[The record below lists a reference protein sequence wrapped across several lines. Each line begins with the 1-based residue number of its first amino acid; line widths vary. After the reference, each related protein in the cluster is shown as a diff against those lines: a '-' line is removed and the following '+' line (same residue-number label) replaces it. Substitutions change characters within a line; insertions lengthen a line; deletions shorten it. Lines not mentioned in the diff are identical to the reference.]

1 MIHCC
6 AKYLLV
12 TSVFLWATA
21 VQSTVLTSDYRAPAK
36 LNENWQFYKTDSRTT
51 LAEAKTQE
59 EWVSVDLPH
68 TPHIEPLLVND
79 QWQGDAWYRY
89 ELTYDPAW
97 KDKLVFLDFEGAMRV
112 ATVWING
119 EQVAHHLGGYL
130 PFTAE
135 LTDHLRE
142 GANTVWVRLDNR
154 DNRTTGPKPLEILDF
169 STYGGIYRN
178 VWLRVENPV
187 HMAPAVAADRTASGG
202 VFVTYPQVSQTQA
215 LVNVKAH
222 VFNRA
227 DAEKVAVV
235 NELSK
240 AGKIIARAESRARR
254 LKREGEFESTL
265 RVDDP
270 ELWHPE
276 HPNLYDLNTY
286 VLVDDTIVDQE
297 TTRIGIRRFEAKAG
311 SLTINGEPF
320 FLRGVNRHQEYP
332 YIGYALS
339 EEANYRDAER
349 IKQAGFDYVRLSH
362 YPHSTSFIKAA
373 DELGLV
379 LIDAILGWQY
389 SSDDPAFT
397 EQVISTC
404 EDMIRRDRNHA
415 SIFAWECS
423 LNESDMSEVLID
435 RFKQTVH
442 REYPGDNVYA
452 AGWVDDYDIFLQA
465 RQHRLDHYQE
475 PTKPYIVSE
484 YGDWEY
490 YAMNAGLAQDSWSD
504 LLQEERSSRQLLEYG
519 ETRLVQQ
526 LHNIMEAHNDNYNTP
541 AIGDG
546 YWVMYDYNRGYAD
559 DLEASGVM
567 SIDRRPKF
575 TYHFFRSQRAP
586 EQCGDMAECGPMVFI
601 ASLWSDQSSLKI
613 PVLTN
618 AEQVKLYLNGRE
630 ITGERASDTY
640 GNLDYPPYYFEPKQF
655 EAGTLKAVA
664 YIDGKPVAEHRVTT
678 PGKVHALNLR
688 KEPSPHHHYALGD
701 DYLFIYADL
710 VDRQG
715 QPTRTNN
722 IGVSFEVDGA
732 EVIGPTTVHT
742 KLGTASVLVRTR
754 AAESLTV
761 RATATQDGVALSN
774 EVNL

>member
-1 MIHCC
+1 MIRSG
-6 AKYLLV
+6 AKYTVV
-12 TSVFLWATA
+12 TILTFWAA
-21 VQSTVLTSDYRAPAK
+21 LAHSAVLTSNYQAPVK
-36 LNENWQFYKTDSRTT
+36 LNENWQFYKTDGRTT
-51 LAEAKTQE
+51 LAEAKAQK
-59 EWVSVDLPH
+59 EWDLVDLPH
-68 TPHIEPLLVND
+68 TPTIEPLLVND

-89 ELTYDPAW
+89 ELNYDPAW
-97 KDKLVFLDFEGAMRV
+97 EDKLVFLDFEGAMRI

-135 LTDHLRE
+135 LTEHLRK
-142 GANTVWVRLDNR
+142 GTNTVWVRLDNR
-154 DNRTTGPKPLEILDF
+154 DNPVTGPKPLEILDF

-187 HMAPAVAADRTASGG
+187 HMAPAVAADRPASGG
-202 VFVTYPQVSQTQA
+202 VFVTYPHVSKDRA
-215 LVNVKAH
+215 EVNVKTH

-227 DAEKVAVV
+227 GTEKVTVV
-235 NELSK
+235 NELSRE
-240 AGKIIARAESRARR
+240 GTVIARAETRAQR

-265 RVDDP
+265 PVSNP
-270 ELWHPE
+270 ALWHPE

-286 VLVDDTIVDQE
+286 VLVGDTIVDQE
-297 TTRIGIRRFEAKAG
+297 TTRIGIRMFEAKAG

-362 YPHSTSFIKAA
+362 YPHSKSFIEAA

-397 EQVISTC
+397 EQVLDTC
-404 EDMIRRDRNHA
+404 EDMVRRDRNHA

-423 LNESDMSEVLID
+423 LNESDMSDDLIK

-442 REYPGDNVYA
+442 REYPGENVYA

-465 RQHRLDHYQE
+465 RQHRLDHYE
-475 PTKPYIVSE
+475 APSKPYIVSE

-490 YAMNAGLAQDSWSD
+490 YAMNAGLEQDSWSD
-504 LLQEERSSRQLLEYG
+504 LLQEERSSRQLLEFG
-519 ETRLVQQ
+519 EKRLQQQ
-526 LHNIMEAHNDNYNTP
+526 LHNVMEAHNDNFNTP

-586 EQCGDMAECGPMVFI
+586 EECGELNECGPMVFI
-601 ASLWSDQSSLKI
+601 ASLWSEQSALEV
-613 PVLTN
+613 PVLSN
-618 AEQVKLYLNGRE
+618 ADEVKLFLNGRE
-630 ITGERASDTY
+630 LPGHRADERY
-640 GNLDYPPYYFEPKQF
+640 GNLKYPPHYFNADKF

-664 YIDGKPVAEHRVTT
+664 YVDGEPVAEHRVVT
-678 PGKVHALNLR
+678 PGPVHALSLR
-688 KEPSPHHHYALGD
+688 KERSPTQHYGKD
-701 DYLFIYADL
+701 WDYLFVYADL
-710 VDRQG
+710 VDQQG
-715 QPTRTNN
+715 NPTRRNRVP
-722 IGVSFEVDGA
+722 VSFTVKGGEIV
-732 EVIGPTTVHT
+732 GPTTVDS
-742 KLGTASVLVRTR
+742 KLGTASVLVRTDASMPLSVE
-754 AAESLTV
+754 AAINDGENAV
-761 RATATQDGVALSN
+761 RNAKTF
-774 EVNL
+774 